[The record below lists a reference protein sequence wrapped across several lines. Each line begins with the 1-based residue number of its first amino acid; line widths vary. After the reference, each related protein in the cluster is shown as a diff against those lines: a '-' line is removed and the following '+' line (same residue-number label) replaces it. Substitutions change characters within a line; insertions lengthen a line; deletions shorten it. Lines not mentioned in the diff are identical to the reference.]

1 MNVFEDITLPGR
13 QGGAWTVRKGQ
24 HIRVID
30 VEGGPIGDFVCF
42 NANDLTERF
51 SQARTRTN
59 HGKFLLSEGDHLYSR
74 ENNPMLSIVE
84 DTYGTHDLQYG
95 MCSAWVYENFRNED
109 YLGFSAD
116 ELKLGGPLGMPTF
129 GCYEVLQ
136 RALRDWPI
144 EPHDIPDPI
153 NLFQTVDYDV
163 DEGKFALVEGR
174 SKPGDYIDFVARMD
188 TLCALSACPSMGRA
202 LRVRIYE

>member
-1 MNVFEDITLPGR
+1 MNILEDVTLPGR
-13 QGGAWTVRKGQ
+13 EGGAWIVRKGQ

-74 ENNPMLSIVE
+74 ENNPMLTIVE
-84 DTYGTHDLQYG
+84 DTYGIHDLQYG
-95 MCSAWVYENFRNED
+95 MCSAWVYKNFRRDD
-109 YLGFSAD
+109 YRGFAAD
-116 ELKLGGPLGMPTF
+116 ELTLGGPLGMPSF

-136 RALRDWPI
+136 RALGDWSI

-163 DEGKFALVEGR
+163 DKGTFTLVEGR
-174 SKPGDYIDFVARMD
+174 SRPGDRIDFVARMD

-202 LRVRIYE
+202 LRVQIHE